1 MVTSGTLNGPA
12 VRTLLGEARLAGDW
26 VLDPSR
32 SKVELHTRHMWGLSP
47 VNGVFGEVSGLG
59 AVSPAGE
66 VSGTLTVTAASIDTK
81 NKKRDDH
88 LRSDD
93 FFDVSN
99 YPHITFAVERV
110 TPNPDEVIVTGRLSV
125 RDRTRPLELPVRISA
140 VGDDE
145 LVIDGEARI
154 NRADFGLTW
163 NLLGAASSKSTIA
176 VHAVF
181 NRR

>member
-1 MVTSGTLNGPA
+1 MVTSGSLNSPA
-12 VRTLLGEARLAGDW
+12 VRTLLSEARLAGDW

-32 SKVELHTRHMWGLSP
+32 SKVELHTRHAWGLLP
-47 VNGVFGEVSGLG
+47 VEGVFREVSGLG

-66 VSGTLTVTAASIDTK
+66 VSGTLLVAAASVDTK

-93 FFDVSN
+93 FFDVGN

-110 TPNPDEVIVTGRLSV
+110 TPNSDAVIVTGRLRV
-125 RDRTRPLELPVRISA
+125 RDRTRPLELPVRVSRL
-140 VGDDE
+140 GDDE

-163 NLLGAASSKSTIA
+163 NLLGAASLKSTIA